1 MRLRTGKLQGLAA
14 VDRRRITATRDMA
27 ELRLANAEL
36 SQQLAAEDGNKIVE
50 LPNPLRSRVH

>member
-1 MRLRTGKLQGLAA
+1 